1 MNNICIVVPCYNE
14 ANRLPANEFSQY
26 IGSNP
31 NVTFC
36 FVNDGSSDNT
46 IEVLNALKSQYV
58 NNVKVYD
65 IDKNSGKAEAVRR
78 GMLHAL
84 SLGDFANIGFFDADL
99 ATPLSEINYLLGF
112 KNKENEAAIIMGCR
126 LKRLGANIERKLSRH
141 YIGRVFATG
150 ASLITQLPVY
160 DSQCGAKF
168 FRTDIVETLFGK
180 KFITKWVF
188 DVEILIRARNHF
200 GKYEIYNQVIEAPL
214 NSWEDVK
221 GSKLSIGQMFGVPI
235 QMLKIHFHYN

>member
-1 MNNICIVVPCYNE
+1 M
-14 ANRLPANEFSQY
+14 
-26 IGSNP
+26 GS
-31 NVTFC
+31 
-36 FVNDGSSDNT
+36 
-46 IEVLNALKSQYV
+46 
-58 NNVKVYD
+58 
-65 IDKNSGKAEAVRR
+65 
-78 GMLHAL
+78 
-84 SLGDFANIGFFDADL
+84 
-99 ATPLSEINYLLGF
+99 
-112 KNKENEAAIIMGCR
+112 R

-200 GKYEIYNQVIEAPL
+200 GKYEIYNQNKKYHKKL
-214 NSWEDVK
+214 NLTFLIKE
-221 GSKLSIGQMFGVPI
+221 GY
-235 QMLKIHFHYN
+235 LKESYH